1 MLNSIENV
9 EYYRQEEKRKARSGD
24 IACLLFK
31 DLENKENRKPM
42 DHNGN
47 RLFFPKT
54 TLEEIDYDKIKFKH
68 SVNNSKLKTE
78 LVQFYKD
85 GILIKL
91 PAHKKVD
98 YVELHLQHELF
109 HQKNDTESPLHSGF
123 FNMLFRSWTSSKAY
137 DAFGTMKMGPQCFF
151 WRSFF

>member
-9 EYYRQEEKRKARSGD
+9 EHYRQEEKRKARSGD
-24 IACLLFK
+24 IACILFK

-91 PAHKKVD
+91 PAHKK
-98 YVELHLQHELF
+98 LIM
-109 HQKNDTESPLHSGF
+109 QKFIYNTNYFIKRTIPNLPYTMVSLICSLDLGPAAKLMMHSE
-123 FNMLFRSWTSSKAY
+123 
-137 DAFGTMKMGPQCFF
+137 Q
-151 WRSFF
+151 